1 MSLRHNS
8 TCPDPRSSTKKT
20 ETVWWQFSCILHIES
35 AVCAEVLGPHHQE
48 RKTYGNTAHNISCSL
63 CRLLMFLLLEDL
75 PIYLPYLYYSSVLLR
90 NNLIWIKTEKAP
102 AFYLINPDATQKLAL
117 FDNHPTAAADLCMDP
132 YDLCRALQQHCSL
145 DTYNEQPLQHP
156 SPAVQYMFLPS
167 LLFSVV
173 SSHLSFTISEN
184 TDGTTQRHTSH
195 FCQSGISRLHL
206 TFLKTQDPSATL
218 TP

>member
-8 TCPDPRSSTKKT
+8 TCPDPHSSTKKT
-20 ETVWWQFSCILHIES
+20 ETDWWQFSCILHIES
-35 AVCAEVLGPHHQE
+35 AVCAEVLGLLGKVKRMGTQPTTFHAA
-48 RKTYGNTAHNISCSL
+48 YVFFSCFSYWRICPSIFLSL
-63 CRLLMFLLLEDL
+63 
-75 PIYLPYLYYSSVLLR
+75 YSSVLLR

-102 AFYLINPDATQKLAL
+102 AFYLINPDTTQKLVL
-117 FDNHPTAAADLCMDP
+117 FDNHPTAAADLCMHP
-132 YDLCRALQQHCSL
+132 YDLCRALQQHCSF

-156 SPAVQYMFLPS
+156 APAVQYMFLPS

-173 SSHLSFTISEN
+173 SSHLSFIISKN
-184 TDGTTQRHTSH
+184 IDGTTQRHTSH
-195 FCQSGISRLHL
+195 FYPSGIPRLHL